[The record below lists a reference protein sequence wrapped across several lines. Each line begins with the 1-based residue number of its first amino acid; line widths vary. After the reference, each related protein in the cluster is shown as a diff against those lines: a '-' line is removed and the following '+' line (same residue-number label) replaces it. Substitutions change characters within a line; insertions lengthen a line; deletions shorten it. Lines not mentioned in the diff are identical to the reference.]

1 MVRET
6 ADRRP
11 EVGLL
16 PGFAEERVSERDR
29 KADVDGST
37 VARALDPDLV
47 AVHSGAEVAVVLLV
61 NLDPG
66 AWVLPERTPESVEV
80 FGVHVEVVGVVLPL
94 LGHLIEHSFA
104 EGVPEGLDGGERQVH
119 LDLGVVVIAL
129 HLDVEPGF
137 LLPECGQG
145 GKGEDQR
152 QRNRRGGTGKGWDVA
167 KSHHVHPNEGDRQAV
182 PVSRLAD
189 RAEARGRL
197 GAPVFGPPPGE
208 LAGIAAEGRETPIA
222 NRENNPAPHH
232 IRNGILGDVTS
243 ANARPRRSLLYVP
256 ASGERMVAKA
266 ATRGADVVVL
276 DLEDGVHPSQKD
288 GARERLRESRAAAA
302 AAGALVALR
311 INPPAG
317 AFGRADLEAAAD
329 VGFDAVLL
337 PKAETAE
344 AASEARR
351 ILGEATP
358 LWLMIETAIG
368 AAAVFEL
375 ARLPGVDGLVFGS
388 ADYRLSMGAGRR
400 HDESELDF
408 VRQRILLAARAAGV
422 CAWDAP
428 WFAFREL
435 DGLYRSARR
444 AAESGFDGKSA
455 VHPLQIPVIHQAFE
469 PTPAERAWAERVVRT
484 MEDAGARGLAVVEL
498 DGELLEEL
506 HLRQARR
513 LLAR

>member
-1 MVRET
+1 M
-6 ADRRP
+6 
-11 EVGLL
+11 
-16 PGFAEERVSERDR
+16 
-29 KADVDGST
+29 
-37 VARALDPDLV
+37 
-47 AVHSGAEVAVVLLV
+47 
-61 NLDPG
+61 
-66 AWVLPERTPESVEV
+66 
-80 FGVHVEVVGVVLPL
+80 
-94 LGHLIEHSFA
+94 
-104 EGVPEGLDGGERQVH
+104 
-119 LDLGVVVIAL
+119 
-129 HLDVEPGF
+129 
-137 LLPECGQG
+137 
-145 GKGEDQR
+145 
-152 QRNRRGGTGKGWDVA
+152 
-167 KSHHVHPNEGDRQAV
+167 
-182 PVSRLAD
+182 
-189 RAEARGRL
+189 
-197 GAPVFGPPPGE
+197 
-208 LAGIAAEGRETPIA
+208 
-222 NRENNPAPHH
+222 
-232 IRNGILGDVTS
+232 TS

-256 ASGERMVAKA
+256 LSSERMVAKA

-311 INPPAG
+311 INPPSG
-317 AFGRADLEAAAD
+317 AFGPADLEAAAD

-351 ILGEATP
+351 ILGAATP

-484 MEDAGARGLAVVEL
+484 MEDAGARGVAVVEL